1 MVLTK
6 NEILKGINNIQKI
19 NIKSLG
25 GEVYLRP
32 LSETELKEVEMV
44 EAKGMGVFESTQKGR
59 REAMNKG
66 KIDLVK
72 ATDAT
77 YNSKLTKIQV
87 SINNDKNPDKWTLD
101 EIGELPRNAI
111 NELIEKID
119 ELSGIET
126 TKQEVDTFPEE

>member
-77 YNSKLTKIQV
+77 YNSKLTKIQL